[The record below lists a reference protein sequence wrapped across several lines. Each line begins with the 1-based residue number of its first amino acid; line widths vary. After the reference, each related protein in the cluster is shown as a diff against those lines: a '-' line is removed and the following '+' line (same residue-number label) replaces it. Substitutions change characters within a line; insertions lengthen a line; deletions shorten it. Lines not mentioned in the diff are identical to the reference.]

1 MASPV
6 ALESATAH
14 SAPMLLFAPKAS
26 ADFAAH
32 LAQTLGVDLACSEER
47 EFDGGEHKMRPL
59 VDVGNEDVYIVQST
73 CGDASASANDKLCR
87 LLFFAG
93 ALKDAGAAR
102 VTAITPYLAYARKD
116 RRTQPRDPVTTRYV
130 ATLMEAVGIDRVVT
144 LDIHNDAAFDNAFR
158 CPTVRL
164 DAADV
169 FTASVASEVGD
180 RPVAVMSPDI
190 GGVKRAQRLRESLV
204 RTLKREVDFAFME
217 KRRTSGVVSGETV
230 VGDVDG
236 RAVVIY
242 DDMIATGTTILR
254 ACQAARRA
262 GAKSVYVAATHAAF
276 VPAAA
281 HLFESRVA
289 DSILV
294 TDSVALRPEF
304 ARWLATGLRVCS
316 VAPLLARTI
325 QDLANCRVGENLVRT
340 RVAAI
345 LPERLREA
353 PQATGDAGTI

>member
-1 MASPV
+1 
-6 ALESATAH
+6 
-14 SAPMLLFAPKAS
+14 MLLFAPKAS

-32 LAQTLGVDLACSEER
+32 IAHTLGVDLASSEER

-164 DAADV
+164 DAAEV
-169 FTASVASEVGD
+169 FAANVVTDIGD

-190 GGVKRAQRLRESLV
+190 GGVKRAQRLRECLV
-204 RTLKREVDFAFME
+204 RTLRREVDFAFME

-254 ACQAARRA
+254 ACTAARRA

-276 VPAAA
+276 VPATI

-304 ARWLATGLRVCS
+304 SKWLAAGLRVCS
-316 VAPLLARTI
+316 IAPLMARTI
-325 QDLANCRVGENLVRT
+325 QDLAGHQVDESQARARLVAR
-340 RVAAI
+340 

-353 PQATGDAGTI
+353 PQAPSDSGTI